1 MYQDIMVAVEDLDWK
16 IKKNEAK
23 IGALEKLIEEKE
35 SEKEKT
41 IEELEDMAKEIKQ
54 MEDSRKEE
62 NEKFLSAKKDDEAAI
77 KLTES
82 AKETLARFYES
93 RGKGNIRSA
102 LLQNQE
108 AKGPKVETVE
118 YMEPPQFAK
127 ESKNQGGSKSI
138 VQLMEMIIEDIEIAI
153 IDDIKYE
160 EEAQA
165 EYDKA
170 MADSKKIVKELEKK
184 KVTLEELIADS
195 EESKSEEEDK
205 LKSNKDD
212 LKDENDFHDKI
223 QENCDWILERF
234 EKRAKAR
241 AEEMNAMTTAREYL
255 SGAAVPSMLQKKD
268 ASNVASF
275 LGRRHQ

>member
-1 MYQDIMVAVEDLDWK
+1 V
-16 IKKNEAK
+16 
-23 IGALEKLIEEKE
+23 
-35 SEKEKT
+35 
-41 IEELEDMAKEIKQ
+41 
-54 MEDSRKEE
+54 
-62 NEKFLSAKKDDEAAI
+62 
-77 KLTES
+77 
-82 AKETLARFYES
+82 LARFYES
-93 RGKGNIRSA
+93 RGKGNIRSE
-102 LLQNQE
+102 LLQRQHV
-108 AKGPKVETVE
+108 KGPKGETVE

-138 VQLMEMIIEDIEIAI
+138 VQLMEMIIEDLEIAI

-165 EYDKA
+165 EYSEA
-170 MADSKKIVKELEKK
+170 MTDSKKIVEELEKK

-223 QENCDWILERF
+223 EKNCDWILERF
-234 EKRAKAR
+234 DMRAKAR

-255 SGAAVPSMLQKKD
+255 SGAAVPSMLQKNNVKD
-268 ASNVASF
+268 AGSF
-275 LGRRHQ
+275 LGRRSP